1 MIPHLEGPM
10 KMPFVRLGLNHLRA
24 VISFV
29 VYFAL
34 STLLPTFGLLRTI
47 KSERLKYR
55 PLITLVTNCF
65 GGRFFAEG
73 TNNQRKH

>member
-1 MIPHLEGPM
+1 ME
-10 KMPFVRLGLNHLRA
+10 MPFVRLGSNHLSA

-34 STLLPTFGLLRTI
+34 GTLLPTSGHLKTI

-55 PLITLVTNCF
+55 PLVTLVTNCF
-65 GGRFFAEG
+65 GGRFCAEG
-73 TNNQRKH
+73 TNNQKEFE